1 MVNQSMNFLNTMT
14 KRIRTYSDLRRLETF
29 EERFDYLILGGQVG
43 VETFGFDRWVNQNF
57 YTSTEWR
64 RVRRDV
70 IVRDQGR
77 DLGVE
82 GYEVNGA
89 VVVHHMNPMTPDD
102 IIHDNS
108 DILDPE
114 FLITVSIDTHNAIHF
129 GDATKLRTPY
139 VERSPGDT
147 KLW

>member
-1 MVNQSMNFLNTMT
+1 MT